1 MGVARVAMT
10 AGFVT
15 VAAGIGLWVWLL
27 IYPSNHVPALRPL
40 FYAQFMLG
48 VYAIWVLYN
57 VENKRLG
64 PTPRWIKYMIAACV
78 LFTLAHSVFLR
89 FDDRTDRLYLGLV
102 ANTLGGVGLLQ
113 TQIIRY
119 WRYLQRVEAAR
130 S

>member
-15 VAAGIGLWVWLL
+15 VAAGIGLWVSLL
-27 IYPSNHVPALRPL
+27 IYPSNHVPGLRPL
-40 FYAQFMLG
+40 FYAQLMLG
-48 VYAIWVLYN
+48 VYVVWVLYN
-57 VENKRLG
+57 VENERLG
-64 PTPRWIKYMIAACV
+64 PTPRWIKCMIAACV